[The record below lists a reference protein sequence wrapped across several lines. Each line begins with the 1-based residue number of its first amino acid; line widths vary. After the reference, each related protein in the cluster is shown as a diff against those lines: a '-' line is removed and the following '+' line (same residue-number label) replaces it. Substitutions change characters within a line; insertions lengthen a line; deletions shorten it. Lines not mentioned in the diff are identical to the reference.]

1 MILVTV
7 KGLDVR
13 LISSIHNNM
22 PSKEMHIII

>member
-1 MILVTV
+1 MIVVTV

-13 LISSIHNNM
+13 PISINNNM